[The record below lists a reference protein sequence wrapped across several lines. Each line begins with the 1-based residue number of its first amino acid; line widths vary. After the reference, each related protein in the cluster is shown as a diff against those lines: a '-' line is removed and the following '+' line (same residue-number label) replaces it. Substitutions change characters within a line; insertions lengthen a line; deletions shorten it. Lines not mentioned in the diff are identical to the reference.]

1 MKSICCESGG
11 IGRRAGLRI
20 QSRKGSGFESPLS
33 HFAGKPAVVATVA
46 SAVLPDA
53 IGLRLLCG
61 AIVLLLASV
70 AAPASAAA
78 AADELARQVS
88 AQKAACAA
96 EVENLAAWCESKGLT
111 TEARKTRSLLPPQDP
126 YKLFVPVLP
135 AEPEPGPPADAPPE
149 VHQWHKRLA
158 KLRQEQSL
166 AMWDLA
172 RKAVRARRTWLGYE
186 LLLESLRINPDLEP
200 ARRVLGYQKI
210 RNGWYT
216 PYQARKLRAGQVWD
230 DRFGWIPK
238 GATARYEQGW
248 RLVGGRWLS
257 PEEAQKPRTIESG
270 WDIETEHYLIRT
282 NCGIDQG
289 VALGAKL
296 EQLCSV
302 WQLLFI
308 GYYASE
314 ADVAALFE
322 GRGRFSERPRM
333 RVVYFADRQQYNQ
346 ALRTA
351 IPKIDMTIGLYL
363 DTTRSAYF
371 FAAPDGD
378 DRTLYHEATHQLFHE
393 SRPVVRDV
401 GRRANFWI
409 IEGIA
414 LYMESL
420 RREGNYYVLGGVD
433 DLRFHAAQYRL
444 LNDRFYVPL
453 EEITVWGMEKIQQ
466 HEKIGV
472 LYSQFAGLTY
482 FLIHGEEG
490 RYRDALAAYLTAVY
504 SGRDD
509 PNTLAQLTGAS
520 YAELDKQYRQFIATA
535 ASKAATVQDDKPPKR
550 PTDTAKLR

>member
-1 MKSICCESGG
+1 MNRIACESGG

-33 HFAGKPAVVATVA
+33 H
-46 SAVLPDA
+46 LPDA
-53 IGLRLLCG
+53 FLIPCAIACTCG
-61 AIVLLLASV
+61 AVKAAPWILRGTGVLLLV
-70 AAPASAAA
+70 LWAAQRAGA
-78 AADELARQVS
+78 AADEFARQ
-88 AQKAACAA
+88 AAALKATCAV
-96 EVENLAAWCESKGLT
+96 EVEKLAAWCQSRGLT
-111 TEARKTRSLLPPQDP
+111 AQAAQTRNLLPPQDP

-135 AEPEPGPPADAPPE
+135 AEPNAAGPPPEAPPE
-149 VHQWHKRLA
+149 VHEWHRRLV

-166 AMWDLA
+166 ALWDLA

-186 LLLESLRINPDLEP
+186 LLLEALRINPDLEP
-200 ARRVLGYQKI
+200 ARRVLGYQKV

-216 PYQARKLRAGQVWD
+216 SYEANKLRAGQIWD

-257 PEEAQKPRTIESG
+257 PEEVKKPRPIQSG

-282 NCGIDQG
+282 NCGIDEA
-289 VALGAKL
+289 VALGTKL
-296 EQLCSV
+296 EQLCTV

-308 GYYASE
+308 GYYATE

-322 GRGRFSERPRM
+322 GRGRISERPRM
-333 RVVYFADRQQYNQ
+333 RVVYFADRQQYND
-346 ALRTA
+346 ALRAA
-351 IPKIDMTIGLYL
+351 IPKIDITVGLYL
-363 DTTRSAYF
+363 DSMRAAYF

-393 SRPVVRDV
+393 SRPVARDV

-420 RREGNYYVLGGVD
+420 RRQGDYYVLGGVD
-433 DLRFHAAQYRL
+433 DVRFYAAQYRL
-444 LNDRFYVPL
+444 LNDGFYVPL
-453 EEITVWGMEKIQQ
+453 SEVTAWGMDKIQQ
-466 HEKIGV
+466 HEKIAV

-490 RYRDALAAYLTAVY
+490 RYREALAAYLSAVY
-504 SGRDD
+504 AGRDD
-509 PNTLAQLTGAS
+509 PNTLAQLVGVGYS
-520 YAELDKQYRQFIATA
+520 ELDKQYRQFIAA
-535 ASKAATVQDDKPPKR
+535 AAKRAAVQDEKQHANSHTELKH
-550 PTDTAKLR
+550 